1 MPSGTG
7 VLPIAAGTIDAL
19 QTRCGVSLGQTRA
32 PAVKAAATSVRP
44 GSDAAVHRGRIQDLV
59 WPRQAPHPRT
69 RSEDLVLGWGPAT
82 LPDDERASGGRSSS
96 DSSVAISSNTGGSS
110 SSCWECIE
118 TRESILRLARLISPR
133 PASRPCRRSRAPGRS
148 HLREQSKYGGC
159 ACTVHTCCLHPSG
172 KDDGVP
178 PAMRAVHSYYAG
190 DDDGMPAQHSCR
202 LRKIAKQR
210 DGERERELWQKMLL
224 STTGRAVGICVLKPA

>member
-7 VLPIAAGTIDAL
+7 VLPIAAGTVDAL

-148 HLREQSKYGGC
+148 HLREQSKYGRC
-159 ACTVHTCCLHPSG
+159 ACTVHTVRTASQDVRVRITDRPDLLAVLPSSFRQG
-172 KDDGVP
+172 RRYATG
-178 PAMRAVHSYYAG
+178 YAG
-190 DDDGMPAQHSCR
+190 GPLILCR
-202 LRKIAKQR
+202 R
-210 DGERERELWQKMLL
+210 
-224 STTGRAVGICVLKPA
+224 